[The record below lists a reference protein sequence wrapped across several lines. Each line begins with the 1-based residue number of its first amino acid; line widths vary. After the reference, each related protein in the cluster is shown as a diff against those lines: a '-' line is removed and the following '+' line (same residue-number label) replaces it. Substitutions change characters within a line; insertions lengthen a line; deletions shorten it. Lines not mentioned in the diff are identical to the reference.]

1 MVEKIK
7 GYIKIWQK
15 RCYVNGLPDEAPEEI
30 SDKVPSYKRI
40 VWAILSNDHT
50 LESLGY
56 TPKKSKAYTALKK
69 IEIADRIANYKK
81 T

>member
-7 GYIKIWQK
+7 SYIKIWQK

-40 VWAILSNDHT
+40 AWAILSNDHA

-56 TPKKSKAYTALKK
+56 TPKKSKVYTALKK
-69 IEIADRIANYKK
+69 IELKERELNYKK